1 MVKFD
6 EDALMCDLAETYQ
19 IYDYKQLPVSLV
31 AVFSCGLRNDS
42 RIKMKMNDQ
51 KVSLD
56 TMLLARVSDDLRTII
71 WSKTED
77 GQKNKNRPE
86 SIVGLLSSNPKQEKD
101 VVVFTSGEDFENARQ
116 KLIVKA
122 NEGGGSNG
130 D

>member
-1 MVKFD
+1 MIQCD
-6 EDALMCDLAETYQ
+6 EDSLICDLAETYQ

-31 AVFSCGLRNDS
+31 AVFSCGLRNDA
-42 RIKMKMNDQ
+42 RIKMRMNDQ

-86 SIVGLLSSNPKQEKD
+86 SIVGLLNSKPQQEKD
-101 VVVFTSGEDFENARQ
+101 VVIFTSGEEFEKARQ
-116 KLIVKA
+116 KLIAKA
-122 NEGGGSNG
+122 NEGGGGNG
-130 D
+130 N

>member
-1 MVKFD
+1 MIRTD
-6 EDALMCDLAETYQ
+6 EDALVCDLAETYH
-19 IYDYKQLPVSLV
+19 IYDYRQLPVTTV
-31 AVFSCGLRNDS
+31 AVFSCGLKNDS

-71 WSKTED
+71 WSKTKD

-86 SIVGLLSSNPKQEKD
+86 SIVGLLSSNLKQEKD

-116 KLIVKA
+116 KLIAKA

-130 D
+130 N

>member
-101 VVVFTSGEDFENARQ
+101 VVVFTYGEDFENARQ

>member
-1 MVKFD
+1 MIKTD
-6 EDALMCDLAETYQ
+6 EDALICDLAETYH
-19 IYDYKQLPVSLV
+19 IYNYRQLPINLV
-31 AVFSCGLRNDS
+31 AVFSYGLKDNS
-42 RIKMKMNDQ
+42 RIKMIMNDQ

-86 SIVGLLSSNPKQEKD
+86 SIVGLLNSNLKQEKD
-101 VVVFTSGEDFENARQ
+101 VVVFTSGEEFENARQ
-116 KLIVKA
+116 KLIAKA

-130 D
+130 N

>member
-1 MVKFD
+1 MIKTD
-6 EDALMCDLAETYQ
+6 EDALICDLAETYH
-19 IYDYKQLPVSLV
+19 IYNYRQLPINLV
-31 AVFSCGLRNDS
+31 AVFSYGLKDNS
-42 RIKMKMNDQ
+42 RIKMIMNDQ

-86 SIVGLLSSNPKQEKD
+86 SIVGLLSSNLKQEKD
-101 VVVFTSGEDFENARQ
+101 VVVFTSGEEFENARQ
-116 KLIVKA
+116 KLIAKA

-130 D
+130 N

>member
-101 VVVFTSGEDFENARQ
+101 VVVFTSSEDFENARQ
-116 KLIVKA
+116 KLIAKA